1 MTGHQVATLLRDAAD
16 GRFPLADGGW
26 QRVPPWRDGV
36 EAVLALTGHAVLAV
50 GDDVDDELLAGLD
63 PHGFGGAHH
72 PRVLTALA
80 GPGGWVDSLD
90 VVLVARGTGGPGPLV
105 PRPDLAGHPRARHA
119 VDVRDDVRVLGLP
132 TGGAVVLVSRGLGGL
147 AEVSLEVDP
156 AERGA
161 GLGTRLFRAALAGVD
176 EGEVVVA
183 SVAPGNA
190 ASLRAALAAG
200 FVPVGS
206 VQLYRRG

>member
-1 MTGHQVATLLRDAAD
+1 M
-16 GRFPLADGGW
+16 
-26 QRVPPWRDGV
+26 
-36 EAVLALTGHAVLAV
+36 
-50 GDDVDDELLAGLD
+50 
-63 PHGFGGAHH
+63 
-72 PRVLTALA
+72 
-80 GPGGWVDSLD
+80 
-90 VVLVARGTGGPGPLV
+90 
-105 PRPDLAGHPRARHA
+105 PRPDLADHPRARHA

-147 AEVSLEVDP
+147 PEVSLEVDP

-161 GLGTRLFRAALAGVD
+161 GLGTRLFRAALATVD

>member
-1 MTGHQVATLLRDAAD
+1 M
-16 GRFPLADGGW
+16 LAF
-26 QRVPPWRDGV
+26 
-36 EAVLALTGHAVLAV
+36 TGHAVLAV
-50 GDDVDDELLAGLD
+50 GDDVSDELLAGLD
-63 PHGFGGAHH
+63 PDGLGGAHH

-90 VVLVARGTGGPGPLV
+90 AVLVARGTGGPGLLV
-105 PRPDLAGHPRARHA
+105 PRPDLADHPRARHA
-119 VDVRDDVRVLGLP
+119 VEVRDDVQVLGLP
-132 TGGAVVLVSRGLGGL
+132 SCGAVVLVSRGLGGL
-147 AEVSLEVDP
+147 PEVSLEVEP

-161 GLGTRLFRAALAGVD
+161 GLGARLFRAALATVE